1 MNELVPEENVVLIAY
16 FIVAAIAASIVIW
29 ARAGRRLVRGEPV
42 LPYEGRR
49 SVPWSFGDVAIIFG
63 VYLAPALAGLA
74 LSPLLGT
81 DAARAGP
88 AKGGPEELGVSHP
101 VIELLA
107 SNPGLFTLLFC
118 VFVVVVV
125 APVVEEFL
133 FRLVLQGWLERRERD
148 RIRQY
153 GIRPRIR
160 GAMPVLL
167 TAILF
172 ASLHFRTAQPKLEPD
187 RVVELLAQVGIW
199 NLVTLVAGVGWLRLR
214 RGATLADLGLAP
226 ERVLS
231 DFRLGVVTFLAI
243 AAPIYLLQGLL
254 HYLLSDLIAPDP
266 ITLVFFAIA
275 LGVLFFRTHRITAPI
290 ALHMALNGTSLL
302 VAWIA
307 AK

>member
-1 MNELVPEENVVLIAY
+1 MNELALEDNAALIAA
-16 FIVAAIAASIVIW
+16 FFLAAVAASIAIW
-29 ARAGRRLVRGEPV
+29 TWAGRRLFHGKPV

-49 SVPWSFGDVAIIFG
+49 PVPWNFSDVAVIFL

-74 LSPLLGT
+74 LSPLLKI

-88 AKGGPEELGVSHP
+88 AEDGPEELGVSHP

-107 SNPGLFTLLFC
+107 SNPDLLTLLFC

-148 RIRQY
+148 LIRHQ
-153 GIRPRIR
+153 GIRHRIR
-160 GAMPVLL
+160 GAMPVAL
-167 TAILF
+167 TAVLF
-172 ASLHFRTAQPKLEPD
+172 ASLHFRTAQPKLEPG
-187 RVVELLAQVGIW
+187 RVVELLAQVGVW
-199 NLVTLVAGVGWLRLR
+199 NLVTLAAGVGWLQMR
-214 RGATLADLGLAP
+214 RGATLADLGIVPTRILA
-226 ERVLS
+226 
-231 DFRLGVVTFLAI
+231 DFRLGVVTFFAI
-243 AAPIYLLQGLL
+243 AAPIYLLQGVL

-266 ITLVFFAIA
+266 ITLVFFATA
-275 LGVLFFRTHRITAPI
+275 LGVLYFRTHRITAPI

-302 VAWIA
+302 VAWLA